1 MKKAYI
7 SKRPVLVIR
16 FRFCSNYF
24 SQSHNLFGS
33 YLWNS
38 FLSLLCNCEGFVGEK
53 DGIKMM
59 HKIKKATSTIKG
71 TENAEF
77 ADYRNRLDNLASYL
91 RESSAA
97 LNESERAWREVC
109 NRQKVFAEKFANRY
123 PDKDEVREF
132 GKQSASLSD
141 TLVRE
146 FVLKTEGSNAD
157 HWKVD
162 NVVTDYL
169 GEIADIASE
178 YKPVAD
184 AMKEVSMYSKKV
196 DDLQIAKKTDE
207 QKLQRNLEKLD
218 EAKKAYESILD
229 RVVERM
235 KAVYNKRQVALK
247 ATYVAY
253 WSSQLR
259 AFDLVDKSLDPT
271 REFVESS
278 VESFFGLNIKGMSQ
292 DDVAKFVERNG
303 SVPPV
308 KMRESPAPSPS
319 SAHSSLAAS
328 PAASPSSLATQTQD
342 EAPKVVPVS
351 PVEASEDKVPED
363 PPVAAI

>member
-1 MKKAYI
+1 
-7 SKRPVLVIR
+7 
-16 FRFCSNYF
+16 
-24 SQSHNLFGS
+24 
-33 YLWNS
+33 
-38 FLSLLCNCEGFVGEK
+38 
-53 DGIKMM
+53 MM
-59 HKIKKATSTIKG
+59 HKIKKATTTAKG

-109 NRQKVFAEKFANRY
+109 NRQKVFAEKFANSY

-184 AMKEVSMYSKKV
+184 AMKEVTMYSKKV
-196 DDLQIAKKTDE
+196 DDLQTAKKTDE
-207 QKLQRNLEKLD
+207 QKIQRNLEKLD
-218 EAKKAYESILD
+218 EAKKTYEDILD
-229 RVVERM
+229 RVVDRM
-235 KAVYNKRQVALK
+235 KTVYNKRQVALK

-259 AFDLVDKSLDPT
+259 AFDLLDKSLDPT
-271 REFVESS
+271 REFVEGS
-278 VESFFGLNIKGMSQ
+278 VESFFGLNIKSMNE
-292 DDVAKFVERNG
+292 DDVAKFVQQNS

-308 KMRESPAPSPS
+308 KMRDTSTPTSAGSSVAATPAE
-319 SAHSSLAAS
+319 S
-328 PAASPSSLATQTQD
+328 PAASPAHASAQPAAEL
-342 EAPKVVPVS
+342 PKVIPVS

-363 PPVAAI
+363 PPAAAI

>member
-1 MKKAYI
+1 
-7 SKRPVLVIR
+7 
-16 FRFCSNYF
+16 
-24 SQSHNLFGS
+24 
-33 YLWNS
+33 
-38 FLSLLCNCEGFVGEK
+38 
-53 DGIKMM
+53 MM
-59 HKIKKATSTIKG
+59 HKIKKATTTVKG
-71 TENAEF
+71 AENAEF

-123 PDKDEVREF
+123 PDKDQVRDF

-169 GEIADIASE
+169 NEIADIASE

-207 QKLQRNLEKLD
+207 QKIQRNLEKLD
-218 EAKKAYESILD
+218 EAKKTYEGILD
-229 RVVERM
+229 HVVERM
-235 KAVYNKRQVALK
+235 KTVYNKRQVALK

-278 VESFFGLNIKGMSQ
+278 VEGFFGLNIKGMSD
-292 DDVAKFVERNG
+292 DDVNKFIEQ
-303 SVPPV
+303 SKIVPPV
-308 KMRESPAPSPS
+308 KMRDSNSPTSN
-319 SAHSSLAAS
+319 HSSLAAS
-328 PAASPSSLATQTQD
+328 PAASPSNAQTEQQSQAEPQTQTQT
-342 EAPKVVPVS
+342 EATKVVPVS
-351 PVEASEDKVPED
+351 PIEASENNVPED